1 MQQDLSEDAL
11 LNLDSDDQA
20 KQQQIQ
26 KELAADR
33 EEQERDELP
42 SVYDTLTKHFV
53 SVDWPG
59 WKAYRLEVSA
69 DVISYFM

>member
-1 MQQDLSEDAL
+1 MQQDSEDAL
-11 LNLDSDDQA
+11 LNLDSDDQK
-20 KQQQIQ
+20 KQQQIEA
-26 KELAADR
+26 ELAADR
-33 EEQERDELP
+33 AKLKEDEATP

>member
-1 MQQDLSEDAL
+1 MQQDSEDAL
-11 LNLDSDDQA
+11 LNLDSDDQK
-20 KQQQIQ
+20 KQQEIEQ
-26 KELAADR
+26 ELAA
-33 EEQERDELP
+33 ERAKLKEDDTP

-53 SVDWPG
+53 AVDWPG